1 MDTAIQ
7 PASTFEL
14 FGVPH
19 ILAMALIVVVAAGL
33 PVLSRRMN
41 SRTLVL
47 AICVALSAIL
57 LLNELVFYVYG
68 LSTKSFDEF
77 VKKNLPL
84 HICGVAVYLVVFV
97 LFTRRQFAYEVA
109 FFWGLAGTLQAII
122 TPNIIFGWPSYNFV
136 QFFVGHGGIV
146 VAVLFATWALKMR
159 PRLRSVFYTWLL
171 SNLCVAAIGTVNLL
185 LDANYMFLC
194 RPPVGDSPFFFLPWP
209 WYILFLEPIGL
220 ALFLLLYLPFPIADR
235 IRRSRTQKADVS
247 LDA

>member
-1 MDTAIQ
+1 MDPATQ

-14 FGVPH
+14 FGVAH

-33 PVLSRRMN
+33 PALSRRMN
-41 SRTLVL
+41 SRTFVL
-47 AICVALSAIL
+47 ATCIALSGIL
-57 LLNELVFYVYG
+57 LANELVYYVYG
-68 LSTKSFDEF
+68 LFTKPFDEF
-77 VKKNLPL
+77 VKTNLPL
-84 HICGVAVYLVVFV
+84 HICGVAVYLSVFV
-97 LFTRRQFAYEVA
+97 LFARRQFAYEVA
-109 FFWGLAGTLQAII
+109 YFWGLAGTLQAII

-171 SNLCVAAIGTVNLL
+171 SNLCLAVIGTLNFL

-209 WYILFLEPIGL
+209 WYLLFLEPIAL
-220 ALFLLLYLPFPIADR
+220 ALFGLLYLPFPIADR
-235 IRRSRTQKADVS
+235 IRRSRAQRAGAS
-247 LDA
+247 RDA